1 LRDLRQQNAFR
12 RYSVEWIGTSA
23 SNLRDHEVCEGIAE
37 RRNKQIAHN
46 DFQTRSLSGVNGM
59 VGASREE
66 IERALDALRA
76 FMTAVYAFFER
87 SHMAYEHFIMNDD
100 ANAVLWAAKEALR
113 YRELTQA
120 GVIDPMDIAQSAYW
134 SV

>member
-1 LRDLRQQNAFR
+1 
-12 RYSVEWIGTSA
+12 
-23 SNLRDHEVCEGIAE
+23 VCEGIAE

-76 FMTAVYAFFER
+76 FMRAVYAFFER

-120 GVIDPMDIAQSAYW
+120 GVIDPMDVAQSAYW